1 MLSEGLFLD
10 IEGHWLMAANE
21 RGKQSPNIF
30 ANGAQKTVNCD
41 RMGFRGCVNSA
52 GVMVVAMQLAFC
64 TADNAF
70 AGPVF
75 LRTTIGECF
84 KICLDS
90 PGSFKYDRRVSS
102 CEEEREL
109 AG

>member
-1 MLSEGLFLD
+1 MLLESLFLD
-10 IEGHWLMAANE
+10 IEGYLFMAADE
-21 RGKQSPNIF
+21 RGKQSMSLF
-30 ANGAQKTVNCD
+30 TGRTQKAVNCD

-64 TADNAF
+64 AAEEAF
-70 AGPVF
+70 AWPVF
-75 LRTTIGECF
+75 LRTTIGEYF
-84 KICLDS
+84 KICLYS

-102 CEEEREL
+102 CEEKREL